1 MPTRVRAVRFERE
14 LLEELER
21 HLSADGED
29 LSRFVNAAVDRAL
42 HGDERMV
49 RGPEGLHAIPD
60 LESYAEG
67 YRHALLARDARR
79 ARALV
84 EDAVHRG
91 AAIVD
96 IYGAVIAP
104 ALHEIGDLWSL
115 DEITVAQEHY
125 ATETTAQIIAA
136 LAPDRRLAP
145 TRGRLAIVGASPD
158 ELHAVG
164 ARMVADVLERAGWEV
179 IALGAATPSEDLYA
193 LAAEE
198 QPDLV
203 ALSTATIGRLP
214 GAEDAVQRL
223 AALDAH
229 PVIAVGGGL
238 YTGGVGAL
246 AREWGAEIVTSDL
259 RVLMAEVAVRFPAV

>member
-14 LLEELER
+14 LLEELEQ

-29 LSRFVNAAVDRAL
+29 LSRFVNAAVERAL
-42 HGDERMV
+42 HGDERAV
-49 RGPEGLHAIPD
+49 RRPAGLHVVPD
-60 LESYAEG
+60 LGPCAEG

-79 ARALV
+79 ARAV
-84 EDAVHRG
+84 IEDAVHRG

-96 IYGAVIAP
+96 VYGAVIEP

-115 DEITVAQEHY
+115 DEITVAQEHF
-125 ATETTAQIIAA
+125 ATETTVQIIAA

-145 TRGRLAIVGASPD
+145 TRGRLAIVGGSPE
-158 ELHAVG
+158 ELHAIG

-179 IALGAATPSEDLYA
+179 IGLGAATPAEDLYA
-193 LAAEE
+193 LVADE

-223 AALDAH
+223 AALQPR

-238 YTGGVGAL
+238 YTGGVDGL
-246 AREWGAEIVTSDL
+246 ARDWGAEIVTSDL
-259 RVLMAEVAVRFPAV
+259 RALLGELAARFPPV

>member
-21 HLSADGED
+21 HLAADGED
-29 LSRFVNAAVDRAL
+29 LSRFVNAVVDRAL
-42 HGDERMV
+42 HGDERVV
-49 RGPEGLHAIPD
+49 RPLEGLHAVPD
-60 LESYAEG
+60 LEPCAEG
-67 YRHALLARDARR
+67 FRHALLARDARR
-79 ARALV
+79 ARSLV

-96 IYGAVIAP
+96 VYGSVIEP
-104 ALHEIGDLWSL
+104 ALREIGELWAL
-115 DEITVAQEHY
+115 DEITVAHEHF
-125 ATETTAQIIAA
+125 ATEATVQIMAA

-145 TRGRLAIVGASPD
+145 TRGRLALVGGSPE

-179 IALGAATPSEDLYA
+179 IALGAATPAEDLYA
-193 LAAEE
+193 LAADE

-214 GAEDAVQRL
+214 GAEEAVQRL
-223 AALDAH
+223 AGLDAA

-238 YTGGVGAL
+238 YTGGVKAL

-259 RVLMAEVAVRFPAV
+259 RVLMGEVAARFPAV

>member
-1 MPTRVRAVRFERE
+1 MRFELQ

-21 HLSADGED
+21 HLAADGED

-42 HGDERMV
+42 HGDERAL
-49 RGPEGLHAIPD
+49 RPPAGLHAVPD
-60 LESYAEG
+60 LEPCAEG
-67 YRHALLARDARR
+67 FRHALLARDARR
-79 ARALV
+79 ARGLI

-96 IYGAVIAP
+96 VYGAVIEP
-104 ALHEIGDLWSL
+104 ALRQIGELWAL
-115 DEITVAQEHY
+115 DEITVAQEHF
-125 ATETTAQIIAA
+125 ATEATVQIMSA

-145 TRGRLAIVGASPD
+145 TRGRLAVVGGSPE

-179 IALGAATPSEDLYA
+179 VALGAATPADDLVA

-214 GAEDAVQRL
+214 GAEEAVQRL
-223 AALDAH
+223 ATLE
-229 PVIAVGGGL
+229 PRPLIAVGGGL
-238 YTGGVGAL
+238 YAGGVIRL

-259 RVLMAEVAVRFPAV
+259 RVLMGEVAVRFPAV

>member
-1 MPTRVRAVRFERE
+1 MRFERE
-14 LLEELER
+14 LLEELEH

-29 LSRFVNAAVDRAL
+29 LSRFVNAAVERAL
-42 HGDERMV
+42 HGDERAV
-49 RGPEGLHAIPD
+49 RRPAGLHAVPD
-60 LESYAEG
+60 LGPCAEG

-79 ARALV
+79 ARAV
-84 EDAVHRG
+84 IEDAVHRG

-96 IYGAVIAP
+96 VYGAVIEP

-115 DEITVAQEHY
+115 DEITVAQEHF

-145 TRGRLAIVGASPD
+145 TRGRLAIVGGSPE
-158 ELHAVG
+158 ELHAIG

-179 IALGAATPSEDLYA
+179 IGLGAATPAEDLYA
-193 LAAEE
+193 LVADE

-223 AALDAH
+223 AALQPR

-238 YTGGVGAL
+238 YTGGVDGL
-246 AREWGAEIVTSDL
+246 ARDWGAEIVTSDL
-259 RVLMAEVAVRFPAV
+259 RALLGELAARFPPV